1 MPQRPSPSVP
11 SAAPVRLRAFVLRAR
26 PVVARVL
33 GALTVL
39 ALAALAGCDEPRSR
53 ASADT
58 PAADTTRRDTAV
70 LALAESASA
79 AAAAPDTGVPTPI
92 AARLSRS
99 ALGRRRPPALSPAA
113 DSVAL
118 RLTFVPRTQTWF
130 IAATRGKRLLV
141 DIGRADL
148 DLKRASPERLAA
160 FLEAAGRLS
169 PLPLGARVRLRGP
182 WGEEDGTIAG
192 FEALDGRIVASLTVS
207 RALDSLARVRIPLV
221 GTALRLPDAPPVDSL
236 ANDSAALA
244 AGAGRAPAES
254 AGTSPAAAESAA
266 TAPGAARVTATPA
279 IGVITPSS
287 PAAPLAPAPA
297 PRADSAAVACSR
309 DSLPAAMLSQAYVVR
324 DSLEAELYSRDMPP
338 YERMWS
344 SVHVTTSQ
352 VPGCYGT
359 LGRLAVLVSLRA
371 SANEWVRERLVVLG
385 DSGIVTP
392 LRVTDYR
399 FKGHDALYAFDA
411 DGDGIDDLA
420 ARAVAERAGG
430 LVVLRMDVQNRRAD
444 RIAGGFAWE
453 SR

>member
-1 MPQRPSPSVP
+1 
-11 SAAPVRLRAFVLRAR
+11 VRLRHFAGRAR
-26 PVVARVL
+26 LLAARVA
-33 GALTVL
+33 GPLTLL
-39 ALAALAGCDEPRSR
+39 ALAVLAGCDEPRQR
-53 ASADT
+53 AQADSGT
-58 PAADTTRRDTAV
+58 GDTTRSDTV
-70 LALAESASA
+70 TLALAETAGTGTV
-79 AAAAPDTGVPTPI
+79 APDTGVPTPI
-92 AARLSRS
+92 AATLSRS

-148 DLKRASPERLAA
+148 DLARATPERRDA
-160 FLEAAGRLS
+160 FLEAAARLS

-182 WGEEDGTIAG
+182 WGEEDGAIAG
-192 FEALDGRIVASLTVS
+192 FEVLGGRIVASLTIS
-207 RALDSLARVRIPLV
+207 RALDSLARVRIPLI
-221 GTALRLPDAPPVDSL
+221 GTALRLPDLPPADTL
-236 ANDSAALA
+236 ASDSAALA
-244 AGAGRAPAES
+244 AAARVAAES
-254 AGTSPAAAESAA
+254 AGVPSAAPESASA
-266 TAPGAARVTATPA
+266 GARVTATPA
-279 IGVITPSS
+279 VGVIVPATPVPAVP
-287 PAAPLAPAPA
+287 PAAVPAVAARP
-297 PRADSAAVACSR
+297 DSVAACSR
-309 DSLPAAMLSQAYVVR
+309 DSVPAAMLSHAYVVR

-352 VPGCYGT
+352 TPGCYGA

-385 DSGIVTP
+385 DSGVVTP

-411 DGDGIDDLA
+411 DGDGVDDLA

-430 LVVLRMDVQNRRAD
+430 LVVLRMDVQNKRAD

-453 SR
+453 TR

>member
-1 MPQRPSPSVP
+1 MPQRPLPSVP
-11 SAAPVRLRAFVLRAR
+11 SAAIVRLRAFAVRVR
-26 PVVARVL
+26 PAAARVSTPL
-33 GALTVL
+33 IVL
-39 ALAALAGCDEPRSR
+39 ALALLVACGDPAKRV
-53 ASADT
+53 SADSST
-58 PAADTTRRDTAV
+58 ADTARGDTIQ
-70 LALAESASA
+70 LALAETASTA
-79 AAAAPDTGVPTPI
+79 AAADTGVPTPI
-92 AARLSRS
+92 AATLSRS

-148 DLKRASPERLAA
+148 DLERTPERRDA
-160 FLEAAGRLS
+160 FLEAAGRFS
-169 PLPLGARVRLRGP
+169 PLAVGARVRLRGP
-182 WGEEDGTIAG
+182 WGEEDGSIAG
-192 FEALDGRIVASLTVS
+192 FEVLGGRIVASLTVS

-221 GTALRLPDAPPVDSL
+221 GTAFRLPDAPPAESL
-236 ANDSAALA
+236 ATDSAALA
-244 AGAGRAPAES
+244 AASR
-254 AGTSPAAAESAA
+254 AAAESARVTPPAPESLSA
-266 TAPGAARVTATPA
+266 TASPRVTATPA
-279 IGVITPSS
+279 VGAIVPSAS
-287 PAAPLAPAPA
+287 GLPAVPP
-297 PRADSAAVACSR
+297 ADSALAACSR
-309 DSLPAAMLSQAYVVR
+309 DSLPAAMLSQAYLVR

-344 SVHVTTSQ
+344 SVKISTSQ
-352 VPGCYGT
+352 TPGCYGA
-359 LGRLAVLVSLRA
+359 LDRLAIMVSLRA

-385 DSGIVTP
+385 DSGAVTP

-453 SR
+453 AR